1 MKRQPMEKEF
11 REVDVLRH
19 VIDAI
24 SNEADIAAL
33 ADRVAEVVI
42 TSVEADVCFVHL
54 LREEGRYIE
63 LIGATKPYTSE
74 RGRVKLAIGDGISG
88 WVAQAKVPLVVP
100 NKWEDSRYRYLPE
113 LGGEN
118 YKFLISVPLLSRDGT
133 AIGVLNVHWT
143 NDPANVGQVLE
154 DLVYVANII
163 APRLESAAIL
173 DRLKVREAQLERF
186 AAATIEGIEAE
197 RKRIANDIHDGVGQ
211 LLHSTLYRLD
221 AARYSSDMSESLI
234 EIDQAKALV
243 EAAIAE
249 TKNTIRR
256 LRPEVLDDL
265 GLIAA
270 LNSLATSII
279 SPQIDVNLPA
289 SYEIELLSTV
299 ETSIY
304 RIAQE
309 ALSNVQRHSNAQF
322 ASLNLVISNN
332 PREITMTITDDGD
345 GFDEEEV
352 TKGFGLDGMRER
364 AELIDANFEIYSRRN
379 HGTRITL
386 KVPISES
393 PQLD

>member
-1 MKRQPMEKEF
+1 MEKEF
-11 REVDVLRH
+11 REVDILRL

-24 SNEADIAAL
+24 SSEADIAAL

-42 TSVEADVCFVHL
+42 ASVEADVCFVHL

-63 LIGATKPYTSE
+63 LIGATKPYSSE
-74 RGRVKLAIGDGISG
+74 RGRVKLAIGDGVSG
-88 WVAQAKVPLVVP
+88 WVAQAKVPLIVP

-118 YKFLISVPLLSRDGT
+118 YKFLISVPMLSRNST
-133 AIGVLNVHWT
+133 AIGVLNVHWAD
-143 NDPANVGQVLE
+143 DPSNVEQLLE

-173 DRLKVREAQLERF
+173 DRLKHREAQLERF
-186 AAATIEGIEAE
+186 AAATIDSIEAE

-221 AARYSSDMSESLI
+221 AARYSFDISESLV

-249 TKNTIRR
+249 TKSTIRR

-270 LNSLATSII
+270 LKSLAAAVN
-279 SPQIDVNLPA
+279 SPQVDVNLPNDYA
-289 SYEIELLSTV
+289 IELPSTV

-322 ASLNLVISNN
+322 ATLNLAVLEG
-332 PREITMTITDDGD
+332 PREITLTITDDGE
-345 GFDEEEV
+345 GFDEDSV
-352 TKGFGLDGMRER
+352 TKGLGLDGMRER
-364 AELIDANFEIYSRRN
+364 AELIDASIEIYSRKN

-386 KVPISES
+386 RIPF
-393 PQLD
+393 